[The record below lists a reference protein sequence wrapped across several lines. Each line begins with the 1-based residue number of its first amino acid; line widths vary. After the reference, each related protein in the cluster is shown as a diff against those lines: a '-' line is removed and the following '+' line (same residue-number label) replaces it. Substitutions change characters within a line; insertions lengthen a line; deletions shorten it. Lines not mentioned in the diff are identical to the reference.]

1 MGPFSYREGRLSG
14 VENRPPGR
22 LSHAPPAERTDVP
35 ANPARIGPYTCGAGQ
50 PLLVIAGPC
59 VIENEELTHTIAQ
72 RLDRLRREL
81 PIQLVFKASFD
92 KANRTSGDAF
102 RGLGLEAGLAVL
114 DRVRQATGLP
124 VTTDIH
130 ESWHAE
136 PAAKVCELLQIP
148 AFLARQTDLLVAA
161 AKTGRAVNVKKGQFM
176 APWDMRH
183 VVTKLEQSGCRDI
196 LLCERGTFFG
206 YGRLVNDMRAIPQMR
221 GPRHADRFRCH
232 AQRARAGRL
241 GRGDRRQ
248 PRHGRA
254 LGTRRDGHWHRR
266 AVLRNPSHPRYV
278 PQRWAEHDPVGRIP
292 GAYRALA
299 GDSRGRGEILV
310 TVDRR
315 STPHTPA
322 RHPREQLHDVSA
334 RRHRSRF
341 GLVCALTSLAA
352 LLAIGCQDTNPSPRT
367 THVTSA
373 TSREQMN
380 DQNLQYALTTI

>member
-1 MGPFSYREGRLSG
+1 M
-14 VENRPPGR
+14 
-22 LSHAPPAERTDVP
+22 P

-183 VVTKLEQSGCRDI
+183 VVTKLEQSGCPNI

-206 YGRLVNDMRAIPQMR
+206 YGRLVNDMRAIPEMR
-221 GPRHADRFRCH
+221 SLGTPVVFDATHSVQEPGGLGASTGGNRAMVEPL
-232 AQRARAGRL
+232 ARAATAIGIDGLFFETHPHPETSPSDGPNMIPLDEFPALIARL
-241 GRGDRRQ
+241 
-248 PRHGRA
+248 
-254 LGTRRDGHWHRR
+254 LEIR
-266 AVLRNPSHPRYV
+266 AVVEKFS
-278 PQRWAEHDPVGRIP
+278 
-292 GAYRALA
+292 
-299 GDSRGRGEILV
+299 
-310 TVDRR
+310 
-315 STPHTPA
+315 
-322 RHPREQLHDVSA
+322 
-334 RRHRSRF
+334 
-341 GLVCALTSLAA
+341 
-352 LLAIGCQDTNPSPRT
+352 
-367 THVTSA
+367 
-373 TSREQMN
+373 
-380 DQNLQYALTTI
+380 